1 MKSNAMKSDS
11 GPSLKKLYKQPILRV
26 YGGIQDLTA
35 ETNNPGTNA
44 DSRGYNMDSR
54 TH

>member
-1 MKSNAMKSDS
+1 MNSNARKSDQ
-11 GPSLKKLYKQPILRV
+11 GPSIRKLYKQPILRV

-35 ETNNPGTNA
+35 QTATMGVSSDT
-44 DSRGYNMDSR
+44 RGFNMDSR